1 VEGRHF
7 WLPSCGEGRD
17 CCDGLSW
24 GLVSEFCE
32 MDIQNLSFVGLAL
45 DVQSCR

>member
-1 VEGRHF
+1 MLV
-7 WLPSCGEGRD
+7 SCGEGRD

-24 GLVSEFCE
+24 GLVVVSE
-32 MDIQNLSFVGLAL
+32 MVIQNLSFVGLAL